1 MNSDIIFTA
10 ATKAD
15 LIRGIKGKCVLGHPE
30 KRIIMVGRSN
40 VGKSS
45 LINVLVEA
53 EVARTS
59 QTPGKTRLIHF
70 YLWPSARRII
80 ADLPGYGYAKV
91 SMEERERWAI
101 LIKQYLQVDDALD
114 MAIVVLDARHGPTEI
129 DIQAI
134 DFLSFSSIPIT
145 FVMTKVDSVKNQAEK
160 ARRTNE
166 VKDKLKA
173 YIPEGTEREKIV
185 WVSSRTKEGIKALR
199 KILSA

>member
-1 MNSDIIFTA
+1 
-10 ATKAD
+10 
-15 LIRGIKGKCVLGHPE
+15 
-30 KRIIMVGRSN
+30 
-40 VGKSS
+40 
-45 LINVLVEA
+45 LVEA